1 MSASEP
7 RRRTE
12 LTEDGE
18 LFEVSSTPADR
29 LSAVYCTNC
38 GSANKPHSSFCR
50 TCGASLDEQT
60 LEEDYPLSRP
70 KLKRSERRRESTSGP
85 SMPMSAMVPLEI
97 FTMFFV
103 AGMVIATAAFSHSA
117 FLPVCILIAWFM
129 VVAARH
135 GALSK

>member
-1 MSASEP
+1 MSASQP

-18 LFEVSSTPADR
+18 LREVSSTPTDR

-38 GSANKPHSSFCR
+38 GSANKAHSSFCR
-50 TCGASLDEQT
+50 TCGASLDEQM

-70 KLKRSERRRESTSGP
+70 KLKRSERRREVASSDQSNP
-85 SMPMSAMVPLEI
+85 SSAAFAMEGITV
-97 FTMFFV
+97 FFV
-103 AGMVIATAAFSHSA
+103 AGMVIATAAFTHSA

-135 GALSK
+135 GVLK